1 MKIRIPGEM
10 SFRQVMQAL
19 HEIFHQIELDHAV
32 RHSRGVT
39 LYINPTDGN
48 GKDVIPRKKTGEAVD
63 EVQSRGPYR
72 SAADEFKL

>member
-10 SFRQVMQAL
+10 HFRHIVQAIYEAL
-19 HEIFHQIELDHAV
+19 TKIELEHAI

-48 GKDVIPRKKTGEAVD
+48 GKDVVPRKKTGE
-63 EVQSRGPYR
+63 EVQEILSRGPYR
-72 SAADEFKL
+72 SAADDFKL